1 LLGQQAVILDTSFSD
16 WRLGPS
22 IAGAY
27 IVYRQLL
34 MSVLSLKTRMRGLV
48 VDNEKLSRDVILDP
62 LTATLNRRG
71 LRLKR
76 RQISAQC
83 SGLILLDIDFFK
95 AINDTHGHLIG
106 DQVLI
111 QIAATLK
118 SRLRARDLIC
128 RWGGEE
134 FLIMVELVDHE
145 TQAEANLN
153 QLAAALLQAVRDI
166 NWDAISPDLKRVT
179 TSAGTTILQR
189 GMAFQTSVDAADH
202 ALLQAKRSG
211 RNRVMAAIHSR

>member
-1 LLGQQAVILDTSFSD
+1 
-16 WRLGPS
+16 
-22 IAGAY
+22 
-27 IVYRQLL
+27 
-34 MSVLSLKTRMRGLV
+34 M
-48 VDNEKLSRDVILDP
+48 
-62 LTATLNRRG
+62 LNRRG

-83 SGLILLDIDFFK
+83 SGLILLNIDFFK
-95 AINDTHGHLIG
+95 AINDTLGHLIG

-179 TSAGTTILQR
+179 ISAGTAMPAR
-189 GMAFQTSVDAADH
+189 HCWWHHRWRDAWFVRLCR
-202 ALLQAKRSG
+202 ALRSCVH
-211 RNRVMAAIHSR
+211 RPYT